1 MYVNNPSYTMKLA
14 DLLDLYKDNFNY
26 EDLYNVVDV
35 WLSTEKV
42 YFFKND
48 DTLWNNFIQSFCDR
62 FYSRNMNFY
71 TTLDFKLKLRD
82 VLRSSKNMATRV
94 YESELLK
101 INPLKTFSHVTDR
114 NESSKGN
121 SKSANNS
128 NGKTE
133 NVTNVNDTSN
143 SDSKTTAET
152 KNKTTDNGTNENTST
167 SYDLHSDTPS
177 NAVNIDDLF
186 SVAKNFVTDADN
198 NKSHSKST
206 NSNTNDFTGKS
217 SSNSSDKNERN
228 SVTNSNGVN
237 ELNSNG
243 TNEFLNENLFKEVS
257 EGYDGNPTDLIEKY
271 MNLKTDVVQFY
282 LDEIENACLF
292 SSILY

>member
-1 MYVNNPSYTMKLA
+1 MYVNNPNYTMKLS

-26 EDLYNVVDV
+26 EDLYEVVGT

-42 YFFKND
+42 YFFKNN
-48 DTLWNNFIQSFCDR
+48 DTLWNDFIQSFCDR

-82 VLRSSKNMATRV
+82 VLRSSINRATRV

-101 INPLKTFSHVTDR
+101 INPLKTFSHLTDR
-114 NESSKGN
+114 KENLKGNATSKTNIDDVSKNES
-121 SKSANNS
+121 KSNVSNNNKS
-128 NGKTE
+128 
-133 NVTNVNDTSN
+133 VDIVN
-143 SDSKTTAET
+143 
-152 KNKTTDNGTNENTST
+152 NESTNTS
-167 SYDLHSDTPS
+167 YNLHSDTPS

-198 NKSHSKST
+198 NKSKST
-206 NSNTNDFTGKS
+206 GTNNSTNEFEGIVENS
-217 SSNSSDKNERN
+217 SSGENKRN
-228 SVTNSNGVN
+228 SVT
-237 ELNSNG
+237 NG

-257 EGYDGNPTDLIEKY
+257 EGYNGNPVDLIEKY
-271 MNLKTDVVQFY
+271 MELKTDVIQFY

>member
-1 MYVNNPSYTMKLA
+1 MYVNNPSYTIKLS
-14 DLLDLYKDNFNY
+14 DLLDLYKDNFSY
-26 EDLYNVVDV
+26 EDLYTIVGT

-48 DTLWNNFIQSFCDR
+48 DTLWNDFIQSFCDR

-82 VLRSSKNMATRV
+82 VLRASKNRATRI

-101 INPLKTFSHVTDR
+101 INPLKTFSHITDR
-114 NESSKGN
+114 NENLKGN
-121 SKSANNS
+121 TTSETKIDDVASNKSKSNVSTINKSVDTGNNKS
-128 NGKTE
+128 
-133 NVTNVNDTSN
+133 TN
-143 SDSKTTAET
+143 
-152 KNKTTDNGTNENTST
+152 T

-186 SVAKNFVTDADN
+186 SVAKNFVTDANN
-198 NKSHSKST
+198 NKSQT
-206 NSNTNDFTGKS
+206 TGNNTNT
-217 SSNSSDKNERN
+217 NEFNGSVDSALSGENKRN
-228 SVTNSNGVN
+228 SVT
-237 ELNSNG
+237 NG

>member
-26 EDLYNVVDV
+26 EDLYNVVGV

-121 SKSANNS
+121 SKSTNNS

-198 NKSHSKST
+198 NKSHSKVT
-206 NSNTNDFTGKS
+206 NSNNNDFTGS
-217 SSNSSDKNERN
+217 STSMTSDKNERN

-243 TNEFLNENLFKEVS
+243 TNEFLNENLFKELS

-271 MNLKTDVVQFY
+271 MNLKTDVIQFY

>member
-1 MYVNNPSYTMKLA
+1 MYVNNPNYTIKLS

-26 EDLYNVVDV
+26 EDLYTIVGT
-35 WLSTEKV
+35 WLSSEKV

-48 DTLWNNFIQSFCDR
+48 DTLWNDFIQSFCDR

-82 VLRSSKNMATRV
+82 VLRSSKNRATRV

-101 INPLKTFSHVTDR
+101 INPLKTYSHLTDR
-114 NESSKGN
+114 KEKLKGNAESKTNIDDVAKNES
-121 SKSANNS
+121 KSNVSTNNKS
-128 NGKTE
+128 
-133 NVTNVNDTSN
+133 VDLVN
-143 SDSKTTAET
+143 
-152 KNKTTDNGTNENTST
+152 NESTST

-198 NKSHSKST
+198 NKSKSVGT
-206 NSNTNDFTGKS
+206 NKTTNDFNGSVES
-217 SSNSSDKNERN
+217 SLSGENKRN
-228 SVTNSNGVN
+228 SVTNGK
-237 ELNSNG
+237 
-243 TNEFLNENLFKEVS
+243 NEFLNENLFKEVS
-257 EGYDGNPTDLIEKY
+257 EGYDGNPAELIEKY
-271 MNLKTDVVQFY
+271 MNLKTDVIQFY